1 MTAHQKK
8 VPAHRWFWVPT
19 KFFHNFPAIKLWAFL
34 LVSGSCFLFGLPTR
48 AGHFDSNE
56 LNENTAYGRCV
67 GQFLNHPMRG
77 QYALGQFSTE
87 FYDDTDSL
95 CRCMAV
101 AQNKELLKGQNQSL
115 SYFFSG
121 RESFFSE
128 IDSCVLNSVSSG
140 NYTFF
145 NASLT
150 YDLIV
155 PLIHHRLSKNQPS
168 GTAVVL
174 GRGPASIKKECMTM
188 EVMKSCQKIKSLYFT
203 YKCLK
208 ARLSTISYFEKIEKS
223 CGQSESS
230 YDRRI

>member
-1 MTAHQKK
+1 MTAHQNR
-8 VPAHRWFWVPT
+8 VPAHKWGLVPI
-19 KFFHNFPAIKLWAFL
+19 KKIHSSFVYKLWAFL
-34 LVSGSCFLFGLPTR
+34 VVSGLSFIFGLPSY
-48 AGHFDSNE
+48 AGHLDSND
-56 LNENTAYGRCV
+56 LNENTVYGQCV
-67 GQFLNHPMRG
+67 GQFLNHPLRG

-95 CRCMAV
+95 CRCMAM
-101 AQNKELLKGQNQSL
+101 AQNKELLKGRKQSL

-121 RESFFSE
+121 RENFFSE
-128 IDSCVLNSVSSG
+128 IDSCVLNSVSSA

-174 GRGPASIKKECMTM
+174 GRGPASVKKECMTM

-208 ARLSTISYFEKIEKS
+208 TRLSTMSYFEKIEKS

-230 YDRRI
+230 YERRI